1 MMTEYV
7 QQITCRREFVKK
19 QSKLGN
25 QKKFKC
31 TYDVYNF
38 CIYTIFF
45 IILKKLTYFLKF
57 SLHRVFFRLFL
68 LVCVFLRSYFL
79 TRRTPYSGPVK
90 RKQFH
95 NNNKQNSSHSGQ
107 KSAQLCCLQIGTC
120 QFFCG
125 ERGSWFCKQIK
136 VAYEELHRKKG
147 VGKMEGAEMHRL
159 VRRKTC
165 DIGTMC

>member
-25 QKKFKC
+25 QKKSKC

-38 CIYTIFF
+38 LQLHDFF

-79 TRRTPYSGPVK
+79 TRRTPYSGQK
-90 RKQFH
+90 QTKQFPQRVGECTTLLPANWH
-95 NNNKQNSSHSGQ
+95 LPIFLRRKGE
-107 KSAQLCCLQIGTC
+107 LVLQIDKSRL
-120 QFFCG
+120 
-125 ERGSWFCKQIK
+125 RG
-136 VAYEELHRKKG
+136 AAPKKRS
-147 VGKMEGAEMHRL
+147 GKNG
-159 VRRKTC
+159 
-165 DIGTMC
+165 GG